1 MKKLSLLMFAIL
13 ILGCGTETPV
23 VEEPML
29 ETRTKEPPLDPSP
42 VVVSGE
48 HLRLDIQPPQL
59 VGGSVRDGENNVDPE
74 RLNAAGIS
82 FAFDE
87 TLKLHKIDLLH
98 DEKPLPWQ
106 GAGRLSERAT
116 KIVKLLVIAGEE
128 LQFDT
133 EYVIKIYV
141 QDSVCASSRFEIRFR
156 TMPEP

>member
-1 MKKLSLLMFAIL
+1 MKKLALLILAIM
-13 ILGCGTETPV
+13 ILGCGTETTV
-23 VEEPML
+23 VEEP
-29 ETRTKEPPLDPSP
+29 PPIIEEPSP

-48 HLRLDIQPPQL
+48 HFRLDIRSPQL
-59 VGGSVRDGENNVDPE
+59 VGGSVRDGDENVDPE

-87 TLKLHKIDLLH
+87 NLKLHKIDILH
-98 DEKPLPWQ
+98 DGKSLGWT
-106 GAGRLSERAT
+106 GTGLSDRVT
-116 KIVKLLVIAGEE
+116 KTLTLTVIAGKE

-141 QDSVCASSRFEIRFR
+141 QDNVCATSRFEIRFR